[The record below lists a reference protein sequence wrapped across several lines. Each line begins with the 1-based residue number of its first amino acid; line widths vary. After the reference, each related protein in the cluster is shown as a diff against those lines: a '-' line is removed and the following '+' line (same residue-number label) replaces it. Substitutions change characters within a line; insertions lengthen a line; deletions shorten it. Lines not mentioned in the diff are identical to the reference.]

1 MKNSPDVVPDS
12 SGSPQGI
19 NSLVRFWLFFIL
31 CLAALGLVSGL
42 MLVGL
47 FLLMGYHIL

>member
-1 MKNSPDVVPDS
+1 MKNSPNVVSAPPEPS
-12 SGSPQGI
+12 PGGS
-19 NSLVRFWLFFIL
+19 SLVRFWACFVL